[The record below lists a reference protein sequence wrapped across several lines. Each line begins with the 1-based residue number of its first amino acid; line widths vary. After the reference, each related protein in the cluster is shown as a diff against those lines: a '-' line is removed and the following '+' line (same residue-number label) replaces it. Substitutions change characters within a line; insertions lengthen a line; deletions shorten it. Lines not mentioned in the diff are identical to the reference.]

1 MSYITF
7 GIRAKVFGLK
17 AYAIEEW
24 SNSCKH
30 DSKSTFNNQDAITTC
45 LNEISATQQ
54 SHQDAIIQLNSKLDD
69 IMELLENSQEKHS
82 IEDGITSHQFRQSP
96 HRPCD
101 VQRKFMMGNQRRG
114 KIFE

>member
-1 MSYITF
+1 
-7 GIRAKVFGLK
+7 
-17 AYAIEEW
+17 
-24 SNSCKH
+24 
-30 DSKSTFNNQDAITTC
+30 
-45 LNEISATQQ
+45 
-54 SHQDAIIQLNSKLDD
+54 
-69 IMELLENSQEKHS
+69 MELLENSQEKHS